1 MMTYYV
7 TGGNGSFI
15 QVQHDGVVHYADTV
29 DDDTNLDMSADEAL
43 VYLEQMAESGNWPA
57 QPAPLAGDFTAD
69 QMLEYVGAV

>member
-1 MMTYYV
+1 
-7 TGGNGSFI
+7 
-15 QVQHDGVVHYADTV
+15 
-29 DDDTNLDMSADEAL
+29 MSADEAL